1 MPSLNQITPA
11 QLARQIGT
19 PDAPIIIDL
28 RLDEDFADDPRV
40 IPTAKRHSHTTM
52 PEIAVRFA
60 GRQVV
65 VACLRGA
72 KISEGAAA
80 MLRCNGIAAESLAG
94 GHLAWVSA
102 GLPVV
107 RSEILPGTGLW
118 VTRHRP
124 KVDRIACPWLIRRF
138 INPEAQFLFVAPS
151 EVPGVAERFNAI
163 PFDIEDTFWSH
174 RGAEC
179 TFDTMIKE
187 FSLATEPLDRL
198 AKVVRAADTDDHAA
212 SPQAAGLLALSVGL
226 SRMYRDDLQQLQA
239 GMTIYDALYRWARDG
254 HEEGHDWPAGRA
266 K

>member
-187 FSLATEPLDRL
+187 SALRRNRWTVLPKWCARRIPTTTRRRL
-198 AKVVRAADTDDHAA
+198 RLRGCWRCRSACRGCTAMICNN
-212 SPQAAGLLALSVGL
+212 
-226 SRMYRDDLQQLQA
+226 SRP
-239 GMTIYDALYRWARDG
+239 
-254 HEEGHDWPAGRA
+254 E
-266 K
+266 